1 MLLSDNVAT
10 LIHDLKTPI
19 FAQQRILDL
28 LLKNTFGEL
37 SAAQAEIITQI
48 KNSSI
53 YLENIVSNALDSY
66 KLNNDKLIL
75 SPESFNLN
83 EVITS
88 SIEQLTP
95 LAQEK
100 GLTLALSLS
109 TCTISADKFHLKR
122 VITNLISNAIS
133 YSTQN
138 SQIEVSTKLAQN
150 SLIFSIKNVSP
161 ISTDLSQV
169 FDKFYSTSNSGLG
182 LHLVKNIIELH
193 NGNVFAQNPNQNEC
207 VFGFTLPQKS
217 SV

>member
-75 SPESFNLN
+75 RPESFNLN

-122 VITNLISNAIS
+122 VITNLIDNAIS

-138 SQIEVSTKLAQN
+138 SQIE
-150 SLIFSIKNVSP
+150 I
-161 ISTDLSQV
+161 
-169 FDKFYSTSNSGLG
+169 
-182 LHLVKNIIELH
+182 
-193 NGNVFAQNPNQNEC
+193 
-207 VFGFTLPQKS
+207 
-217 SV
+217 